1 MTWSTFFGLMLRTI
15 VPSGQQKDGAEL
27 KSYLAVLHKMTSSYI
42 PILNLK
48 GTTIVLL
55 YVIKG
60 FQVRRIQ
67 SNP

>member
-1 MTWSTFFGLMLRTI
+1 MVYFFWVDVTTHN
-15 VPSGQQKDGAEL
+15 SSFGQQKDGAEL
-27 KSYLAVLHKMTSSYI
+27 KSYLAVLHKMTSNYV

-55 YVIKG
+55 FVIKG